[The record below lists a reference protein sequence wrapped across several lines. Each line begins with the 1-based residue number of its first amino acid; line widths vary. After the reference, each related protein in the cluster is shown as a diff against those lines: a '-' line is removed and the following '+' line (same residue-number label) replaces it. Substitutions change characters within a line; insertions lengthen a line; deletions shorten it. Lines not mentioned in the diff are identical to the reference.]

1 MVEESRKKTGCM
13 YLYNW
18 FTVVYAWNWVNIVN
32 QWYFNKNCKK
42 KKTSWDGSMGNDLEQ
57 SKTFYPCP

>member
-18 FTVVYAWNWVNIVN
+18 FTVVYAWNWLNIVN

-42 KKTSWDGSMGNDLEQ
+42 KKDWRGYEIVSNSAIIKA
-57 SKTFYPCP
+57 S